1 MPTYLT
7 FILFYLFI
15 YGLAYSTI
23 AFPVFTC
30 TWSHYKKSEG
40 RVSGILLGAFGL
52 ASVLFVV
59 LITYVTNPTNQ
70 PADLLI
76 ENQK

>member
-7 FILFYLFI
+7 FIICYIGI
-15 YGLAYSTI
+15 YGLGYSI
-23 AFPVFTC
+23 AAFPIFTC

-52 ASVLFVV
+52 ATVCFVI
-59 LITYVTNPTNQ
+59 LITYITNP
-70 PADLLI
+70 
-76 ENQK
+76 